1 MRYLPYGNGLKNRPT
16 PAFLFSWQKKNSF
29 YHQWNK
35 YAALRVNAPLLL
47 LLLIGM
53 GMISGAGAVHGCR
66 LELMDGR
73 AWGVIDG
80 V

>member
-16 PAFLFSWQKKNSF
+16 PAFHFSVQKKNSF

-35 YAALRVNAPLLL
+35 YAAPRVNAALLRL
-47 LLLIGM
+47 LYM
-53 GMISGAGAVHGCR
+53 GVGVISGAGDVHGCR
-66 LELMDGR
+66 LELVDGR
-73 AWGVIDG
+73 AWGWIDG

>member
-1 MRYLPYGNGLKNRPT
+1 MDGRKNRPT
-16 PAFLFSWQKKNSF
+16 PAFLFSGQKKNSF
-29 YHQWNK
+29 YHQLNK
-35 YAALRVNAPLLL
+35 YAAIRVNAALLCL
-47 LLLIGM
+47 LVRGVGIA
-53 GMISGAGAVHGCR
+53 SGAQAVHGCR